1 MGASSVKSPKRE
13 PTVSSQPKG
22 NQGIFVV
29 LEGLTGTGKSTF
41 TWELANELDMV
52 VVDAQLPEFKAAQ
65 NLVEN
70 DIEALEARH
79 ALFFSSLCLAAKKV
93 NELLREGQMVICD
106 SWIYRT
112 QATHLSMGSSLGF
125 KIPAWFPQPDIK
137 ILLTCD
143 DEKRSARIIARG
155 TSSGYWKNQCE
166 SHSEDI
172 LAWYRKNI
180 KGLAEVDAG
189 REMDL
194 VKAELLAKV
203 RPTVRKRR
211 EFLSSKVTAEIANRK
226 FLQSDLIA
234 LEADIEHC
242 QRLIKEAKEMGQ
254 EATEQSSE
262 SWHDNYNFEESQR
275 LLKMHMNNLGR
286 LSNAKE
292 KAEIVVPSEVFDVVA
307 VGAAVE
313 FVVAGSG
320 RTEKIHI
327 GSYLVGEEN
336 RVKGFMSYDA
346 PRVAGLLGAKV
357 GDSCKIQLDSGFTDV
372 TITSISRSS
381 LL

>member
-1 MGASSVKSPKRE
+1 
-13 PTVSSQPKG
+13 VSTQQKG

-29 LEGLTGTGKSTF
+29 LEGLTGVGKSTF
-41 TWELANELDMV
+41 TWELANQLDMV
-52 VVDAQLPEFKAAQ
+52 IADVQFPEFKAAQ
-65 NLVEN
+65 QLVEN
-70 DIEALEARH
+70 DAEALEARH
-79 ALFFSSLCLAAKKV
+79 ALFFSALCLAAKKV

-106 SWIYRT
+106 SWIFRT
-112 QATHLSMGSSLGF
+112 QATHLSMGSSLNF
-125 KIPAWFPQPDIK
+125 KVPAWFPQPDIK

-143 DEKRSARIIARG
+143 EEQRNARIISRG
-155 TSSGYWKNQCE
+155 TPSGYWKAQCE
-166 SHSEDI
+166 SHSEEI

-180 KGLAEVDAG
+180 KGLAEVDSG
-189 REMDL
+189 REKDQVMT
-194 VKAELLAKV
+194 ELLLKV

-211 EFLSSKVTAEIANRK
+211 EFLQSKVKTENSIRK
-226 FLQSDLIA
+226 FLQADLIA

-242 QRLIKEAKEMGQ
+242 QGLIKEAKEMGQ

-292 KAEIVVPSEVFDVVA
+292 KAEVVVPGDTFDAVA

-313 FVVAGSG
+313 FSIVGSE
-320 RTEKIHI
+320 RVEKVHI

-336 RVKGFMSYDA
+336 RAKGFMSYDA

-357 GDSCKIQLDSGFTDV
+357 GDTCKIQLDTGFTDV
-372 TITSISRSS
+372 TITSISRSP